1 MMSLTICSRNHT
13 IEMPTK
19 KYATAASKFGT
30 AEYNELQAA
39 RRDYPNYKVVTR
51 KVSKKSDNLKGLTYE
66 VMEKYIES
74 HDNENKAIKKQY
86 DFLRGKA
93 DGSVCSAS
101 YGEIKKWF
109 LSTFKEFGKFPTNTT
124 STAIAQ

>member
-1 MMSLTICSRNHT
+1 MMRLSFNHKDKT

-19 KYATAASKFGT
+19 KYETAASKYGT
-30 AEYNELQAA
+30 DEYIEVQNA
-39 RRDYPNYKVVTR
+39 RRDYPNYRVVRRNR
-51 KVSKKSDNLKGLTYE
+51 KIKKNDTIKGLTYE
-66 VMEKYIES
+66 VMEKYIKS
-74 HDNENKAIKKQY
+74 HDKENSIKNHY

>member
-39 RRDYPNYKVVTR
+39 RRDYPTYKVVIR
-51 KVSKKSDNLKGLTYE
+51 KAPKRADTLKGLNYE
-66 VMEKYIES
+66 VMEKYISAHDES
-74 HDNENKAIKKQY
+74 GEIKKQY
-86 DFLRGKA
+86 NFLRGKS
-93 DGSVCSAS
+93 DDSVCSVS
-101 YGEIKKWF
+101 YGTIKKWF
-109 LSTFKEFGKFPTNTT
+109 LET
-124 STAIAQ
+124 